1 MERGYHQA
9 GRMGMTY
16 TVGVTPPVRI
26 ESSSSSVAEGQT
38 LDLNCIVARQGQ
50 ATVTWYKRGGSL
62 PAKHQVGDT
71 EEHLGV
77 SGTRLRIPQVTAADS
92 GEYVCRVM
100 ITLNLSHPLLDG
112 ADLSPNCSL
121 QVSGTRLRIPQV
133 TAADSGEYVCRV
145 TSGGIT
151 QETSLIVTID
161 DGDNP
166 SHCECHPPGGRF
178 LLMAGTT
185 GAIHPPPC
193 PCSHQHQ
200 STHPH

>member
-1 MERGYHQA
+1 PPSQAPGRGHGEGISPRLGDSA
-9 GRMGMTY
+9 TVLGVTLLSLSPA
-16 TVGVTPPVRI
+16 VGVTPPVRI

-100 ITLNLSHPLLDG
+100 
-112 ADLSPNCSL
+112 
-121 QVSGTRLRIPQV
+121 SGSV
-133 TAADSGEYVCRV
+133 TH
-145 TSGGIT
+145 
-151 QETSLIVTID
+151 ETSLIVTIQT
-161 DGDNP
+161 GTGSSYGTGMGALRALHSTQAVLVLMGTP
-166 SHCECHPPGGRF
+166 GAPHPTWAVPLGSTGG
-178 LLMAGTT
+178 LHLT
-185 GAIHPPPC
+185 
-193 PCSHQHQ
+193 
-200 STHPH
+200 